1 MKLLSR
7 KKSDES
13 QTRSSRGELAAQ
25 LAAPV
30 RRFLATEAGSSGLM
44 LLAVAV
50 ALIWANSGWSESY
63 FSPLAHRG
71 VRRGRRRG
79 TGDGPPGTGSTT
91 G

>member
-50 ALIWANSGWSESY
+50 ALIWANSGWSES
-63 FSPLAHRG
+63 
-71 VRRGRRRG
+71 
-79 TGDGPPGTGSTT
+79 
-91 G
+91 